1 MKTKRIMAVV
11 LMMVFAGTASM
22 FAQSLSQ
29 EEKEELQLRAKQKI
43 EDFQGHL
50 STIASRDMPQANK
63 TTARKAALN
72 LFIGK
77 GETYQYTDEYGNRL
91 QHEGVKMQ
99 VSSKTTGRISSRLMK
114 NYLVSLGN
122 MARYTKV
129 VIENADVVRVDNIH
143 ETGDGKYEAVAYFS
157 QKFIG
162 FRDGRILYTDVTEKK
177 VKIYI
182 DKAVVP
188 MPDGNTQIIWK
199 VLLGDIYVVDTY

>member
-1 MKTKRIMAVV
+1 MAATLV
-11 LMMVFAGTASM
+11 LLLGGISTTI
-22 FAQSLSQ
+22 AQTLTQ
-29 EEKEELQLRAKQKI
+29 EEKDELQLRAKQKI
-43 EDFQGHL
+43 EDFMGHL

-77 GETYQYTDEYGNRL
+77 GEAYKYTDDYGNKI
-91 QHEGVKMQ
+91 QHDGVKMQ
-99 VSSKTTGRISSRLMK
+99 VSSATTGRINTRLMK

-129 VIENADVVRVDNIH
+129 VLENADVVRVDNIH

-162 FRDGRILYTDVTEKK
+162 YRDGRIVYADVTEKK
-177 VKIYI
+177 VRIYI
-182 DKAVVP
+182 ERTAVP
-188 MPDGNTQIIWK
+188 MPDGNSQIIWK
-199 VLLGDIYVVDTY
+199 VLLGDIYVIDTY